1 MAALSMVGL
10 AILAFG
16 TGLLLFNNLLM
27 PRFIH
32 STAEV
37 RVPDL
42 ANLTYE
48 QAEQALLP
56 VQLRIA
62 RAGERFDPSVPK
74 GFVLSQD
81 PPPDTPVREH
91 RKVSVVV
98 SLGEEFSSVPELFGS
113 SLRGARLMVERAG
126 LRVGAITRAPSEEV
140 GEGMVVAS
148 DPPAEAVL
156 PHDASIG
163 LLLSTG
169 PGPETFVVPELL
181 GRDVSAVKDQLEE
194 MGFRV
199 IISTRA
205 THGVVFF
212 QDPAPGSRIARGGTI
227 LLQAAGPGPISR

>member
-1 MAALSMVGL
+1 
-10 AILAFG
+10 
-16 TGLLLFNNLLM
+16 
-27 PRFIH
+27 
-32 STAEV
+32 
-37 RVPDL
+37 VPDL
-42 ANLTYE
+42 SNLTYE
-48 QAEQALLP
+48 QAEQALQP
-56 VQLRIA
+56 VQLRLA

-91 RKVSVVV
+91 RKVSVMV

-126 LRVGAITRAPSEEV
+126 LRVGTITRAPSEEV

-156 PHDASIG
+156 PHDAAIG
-163 LLLSTG
+163 VLLSTG
-169 PGPETFVVPELL
+169 PGPETYVVPELL
-181 GRDVSAVKDQLEE
+181 GRDVAAVKDQLEG

-199 IISTRA
+199 IIPTRA
-205 THGVVFF
+205 VRGVVFF

-227 LLQAAGPGPISR
+227 LLQAAGPVSR